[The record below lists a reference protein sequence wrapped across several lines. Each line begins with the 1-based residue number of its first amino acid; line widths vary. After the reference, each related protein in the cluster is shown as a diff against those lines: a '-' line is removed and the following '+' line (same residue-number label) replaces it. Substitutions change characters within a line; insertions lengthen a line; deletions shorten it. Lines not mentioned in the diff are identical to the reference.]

1 MEVISAASSIVSL
14 LDFSLKVITTI
25 REVNHAY
32 HEAPQVVLNLGGNL
46 EAIQEILELVR
57 EQPDLQVKIVGD
69 EVARLKV
76 TLEQLQEVHEK
87 LQERAKK
94 NKVKRY
100 ARAVLDHDRDSEGI
114 SDILRRI
121 DLHQGFLT
129 VRILVVNVGMAGN
142 IRDGFQVACG
152 TLTQVDQRV
161 KAVLSEGLRIRRVLE
176 DRSLLPAGES
186 EEFIHLAD
194 DDRAA
199 IENATARKNPTEL
212 EAEIERFVTKNLKAG
227 DNLTYYEG
235 DLGFDDPSTLG
246 QRSVMEDICLGNDAS
261 VIRGNVSK
269 EASAAFIAGLWG
281 HKT

>member
-161 KAVLSEGLRIRRVLE
+161 KAVL
-176 DRSLLPAGES
+176 GE
-186 EEFIHLAD
+186 AD

-235 DLGFDDPSTLG
+235 DLGFDNPSTLG
-246 QRSVMEDICLGNDAS
+246 QRSVMEDICLGKDAS

>member
-14 LDFSLKVITTI
+14 LDFSLKIITTI

-46 EAIQEILELVR
+46 ESIQEILELVR

-87 LQERAKK
+87 LQERAKE

-161 KAVLSEGLRIRRVLE
+161 KAVLGEGLRIRRVLE
-176 DRSLLPAGES
+176 DRSLLPAGEG

-235 DLGFDDPSTLG
+235 DLGFDNPSTLG
-246 QRSVMEDICLGNDAS
+246 QRSVMEDICLGKDAS

>member
-161 KAVLSEGLRIRRVLE
+161 KAVLGEGLRIRRVLQ

-212 EAEIERFVTKNLKAG
+212 QAEIERFVTKNLKAG

-235 DLGFDDPSTLG
+235 DLGFDNPSTPG
-246 QRSVMEDICLGNDAS
+246 QRSVMEDISLGKDAS

-281 HKT
+281 YKT

>member
-142 IRDGFQVACG
+142 IRDGFQVSCG

-161 KAVLSEGLRIRRVLE
+161 KAVLGEGLRIRRVLE

-235 DLGFDDPSTLG
+235 DLGFDNPSTLG
-246 QRSVMEDICLGNDAS
+246 QRSVMEDICLGKDAS

>member
-1 MEVISAASSIVSL
+1 MSL

-87 LQERAKK
+87 MQERAKK

-161 KAVLSEGLRIRRVLE
+161 KAVLGEGLRIRRVLQ

-212 EAEIERFVTKNLKAG
+212 QAEIERFVTKNLKAG

-235 DLGFDDPSTLG
+235 DLGFDNPSTPG
-246 QRSVMEDICLGNDAS
+246 QRSVMEDISLGKDAS

-281 HKT
+281 YKT

>member
-14 LDFSLKVITTI
+14 LDLSLKVITTI

-87 LQERAKK
+87 MQERAKK

-142 IRDGFQVACG
+142 IRDGFQVACD

-161 KAVLSEGLRIRRVLE
+161 KAVLGEGLRIRRVLQ

-212 EAEIERFVTKNLKAG
+212 QAEIERFVTKNLKAG

-235 DLGFDDPSTLG
+235 DLGFDNPSTPG
-246 QRSVMEDICLGNDAS
+246 QRSVMEDICLGKDAS

-281 HKT
+281 YKT

>member
-1 MEVISAASSIVSL
+1 MEVIGAASSIVSL

-161 KAVLSEGLRIRRVLE
+161 KAVLGEGLRIRRVLQ

-212 EAEIERFVTKNLKAG
+212 QAEIERFVTKNLKAG

-235 DLGFDDPSTLG
+235 DLGFDNPSTPG
-246 QRSVMEDICLGNDAS
+246 QRSVMEDICLGKDAS

-281 HKT
+281 YKT